1 MTSVHTVTARALC
14 AFVVAAM
21 ACAGCAAKTDEGPR
35 SSAQA
40 LTNRAYVVA
49 RDSDEL
55 TVIDL
60 DSLEVIGQ
68 VKTLGKDNHM
78 AELNA
83 DFSKIYI
90 DSSETHETIVIDA
103 QDFEITERVPVG
115 THPTHLS
122 LAADGKRMLIM
133 AEDDNAVSVLDTESD
148 RVIKTITGFST
159 PHFAQF
165 DAAGKYAYVA
175 NINAHHITRVDMKT
189 LEIDSHI
196 VLDGFYGPP
205 ETSEA
210 PGEGGFADAQIDQN
224 GILYAAHNATG
235 RVLVYDTI
243 EHEKQ
248 AELAVGKNP
257 WMVYAKHPFAGIEH
271 RYVVPNFGDE
281 SASVIDAA
289 KARAKV
295 IATLPVADRESFGVN
310 YSPRAPGQAFLMN
323 RFKEEVAVVDT
334 EKMDL
339 VDQIDVGGTTETA
352 ATSADG
358 KYIVAAVSSANAVVV
373 IDAAKR
379 TIVKTFTNVG
389 KYPWSVTIPN
399 GQNYC
404 H

>member
-1 MTSVHTVTARALC
+1 MFKFQTAI
-14 AFVVAAM
+14 
-21 ACAGCAAKTDEGPR
+21 ACALVGSFAAGLLGCAAETERGTR
-35 SSAQA
+35 STAQA
-40 LTNRAYVVA
+40 LANRAYIVA

-60 DSLEVIGQ
+60 DSLEIVGQ
-68 VKTLGKDNHM
+68 LKTAGQDNHM

-83 DFSKIYI
+83 DFTKIYI
-90 DSSETHETIVIDA
+90 DSAETHETIVIDA
-103 QDFEITERVPVG
+103 EDLEIIERVEVG

-122 LAADGKRMLIM
+122 LAADRKLMFIM
-133 AEDDNAVSVLDTESD
+133 AEDDNTISILDTESD
-148 RVIKTITGFST
+148 RVIKTLGGFNT
-159 PHFAQF
+159 PHFAHF
-165 DAAGKYAYVA
+165 DAAGRYAYVA
-175 NINAHHITRVDMKT
+175 NIGAHHITRVDMKT

-205 ETSEA
+205 EASEA
-210 PGEGGFADAQIDQN
+210 PGEGGFADAQIDQD
-224 GILYAAHNATG
+224 GMLYAAHNATG
-235 RVLVYDTI
+235 RVLMYDTI
-243 EHEKQ
+243 KHKKF
-248 AELAVGKNP
+248 AELAVGANP

-281 SASVIDAA
+281 SASVIDAKKSA
-289 KARAKV
+289 V
-295 IATLPVADRESFGVN
+295 IATLPVGDRESFGVN
-310 YSPRAPGQAFLMN
+310 YSPRAPDQAFLMN
-323 RFKEEVAVVDT
+323 RFKQEIAVLDT
-334 EKMDL
+334 QDMGL

-379 TIVKTFTNVG
+379 TIVRTFTDVG